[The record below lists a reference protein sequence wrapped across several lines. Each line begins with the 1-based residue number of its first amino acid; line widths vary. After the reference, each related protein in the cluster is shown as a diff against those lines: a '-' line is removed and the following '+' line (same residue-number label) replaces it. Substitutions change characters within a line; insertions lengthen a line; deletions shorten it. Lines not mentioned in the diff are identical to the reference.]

1 MAAQS
6 GPGEQPAAV
15 HFHFPVEVE
24 VRGPADRDVHFHF
37 PVEVQVADSAADPHD
52 VVALV
57 LDRLATELG
66 A

>member
-1 MAAQS
+1 MTANPVAGAAD
-6 GPGEQPAAV
+6 GAV

-24 VRGPADRDVHFHF
+24 VRGGADREVHFHF
-37 PVEVQVADSAADPHD
+37 PVEVHVAGSATDPHD